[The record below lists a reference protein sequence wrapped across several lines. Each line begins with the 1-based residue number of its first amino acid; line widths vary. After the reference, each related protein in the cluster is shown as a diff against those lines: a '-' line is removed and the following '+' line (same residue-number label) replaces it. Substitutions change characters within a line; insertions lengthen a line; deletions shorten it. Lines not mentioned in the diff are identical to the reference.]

1 MKKDRVVSEMLGED
15 KALTPSDLYSKEFKT
30 NLMGGYDKDEVEHYL
45 ERVADVLES
54 LIKQNRELKERN
66 TELRQEA
73 ETFHE
78 MESSLRNAL
87 ITSQKFHENVLD
99 NARREADAM
108 LEEAKLA
115 KALAITKASKLPEL
129 LQSEINT
136 LRAMRDQLRAE
147 LRVVLKTHVE
157 LLGQLALAEDLEIE
171 LARQRAA
178 HGADIDDGDEDIE
191 DEDDVIA
198 DDVLV
203 NKADENTTAVNVSSQ
218 MNKKSGRHEN
228 MDKLTRMVTRPS
240 GLPLRDDDDDEEIV
254 EGSADNSDLEATDDS
269 NFNDD
274 QEVKDS
280 R

>member
-1 MKKDRVVSEMLGED
+1 MKKDRVVSEMLGDD

-171 LARQRAA
+171 LARQSAL
-178 HGADIDDGDEDIE
+178 HGADTDDVEEDIE
-191 DEDDVIA
+191 YEDADSAAIA
-198 DDVLV
+198 DTVSITETDDP
-203 NKADENTTAVNVSSQ
+203 ATATKDAPPKF
-218 MNKKSGRHEN
+218 KKSGQYKDT
-228 MDKLTRMVTRPS
+228 DKLTRMVTRPS
-240 GLPLRDDDDDEEIV
+240 GLPLSDEGEAAGDIADNADEETAI
-254 EGSADNSDLEATDDS
+254 DS
-269 NFNDD
+269 
-274 QEVKDS
+274 
-280 R
+280 